1 MTLKAYQYRMYP
13 SQPQLDLIW
22 KHVNHNRGL
31 YNKLLALSCRY
42 YKIFGRSVSKR
53 RLQDHIVKLKKRPY
67 YAWLKEVNSQSL
79 LATLEHLD
87 AAFSNFFSG
96 RTKFPRFKSK
106 RCHWH
111 SYANPQHT
119 EVSFEEG
126 KIKLPKIGWIK
137 AKLHR
142 IFQGKIKTSTVKIAP
157 SGKITVSI
165 LVEDGYNLP
174 TPTTVVPNET
184 IGIDLGIKDFVITS
198 DGVKFANKRHLSR
211 KLRKLSKQ
219 QKILSRKRKK
229 SHSRQKQQ
237 RKVAKLHEAVANAR
251 KDYHH
256 KVSHTLVSDNQTTI
270 VVEDLAVKNM
280 IKNRRLSRHIA
291 DVGWGQFVNFLRY
304 KQAYQGKNLLAIN
317 RFKPSSKECRMCHM
331 KNELLSLS
339 DRVFVCPNC
348 GHTED
353 RDIHASHNIKRFG
366 LESVLTSGSES
377 RHAVKCTSISTPLLS
392 GDVAKGQPNEVDRSA
407 EAPSRVALAT

>member
-1 MTLKAYQYRMYP
+1 MYP
-13 SQPQLDLIW
+13 SQSQFDLIW

-42 YKIFGRSVSKR
+42 YKIFGRSVPKR
-53 RLQDHIVKLKKRPY
+53 KLQDHIVKLKKRPHY
-67 YAWLKEVNSQSL
+67 GWLKEVNSQSL

-87 AAFSNFFSG
+87 TAFSNFFAG
-96 RTKFPRFKSK
+96 RAQFPRFKSK
-106 RCHWH
+106 RRHWH

-119 EVSFEEG
+119 EVSFETG

-142 IFQGKIKTSTVKIAP
+142 NFQGKIKTSTVKIAP
-157 SGKITVSI
+157 SGKITVSV
-165 LVEDGYNLP
+165 LVDDSLVLP
-174 TPTTVVPNET
+174 VPTTVVPGET

-198 DGVKFANKRHLSR
+198 DGVKFENKRHLT
-211 KLRKLSKQ
+211 RKLSELNKQ
-219 QKILSRKRKK
+219 QKILSRKKK
-229 SHSRQKQQ
+229 NSHSRQKQ
-237 RKVAKLHEAVANAR
+237 RLKVAKLHEAVANAR

-256 KVSHTLVSDNQTTI
+256 QVSHTLVSDNQTTI
-270 VVEDLAVKNM
+270 VVENLAVKNM

-291 DVGWGQFVNFLRY
+291 DVGWGQFIDFLRY

-317 RFKPSSKECRMCHM
+317 RFKPSSKECRMCHV

-339 DRVFVCPNC
+339 DRIFACPNC

-366 LESVLTSGSES
+366 LEPVLTRGSEL
-377 RHAVKCTSISTPLLS
+377 RHAVKCSSTSTPSLD
-392 GDVAKGQPNEVDRSA
+392 GNVAKGQPNKVDRSA